1 MIRFKLDD
9 LIRFDGSAPHLQSV
23 AESGNT
29 RVTLICLKEGQSLKD
44 HRTECQVTIHMLRGR
59 AVIIEEGK
67 SLQAR
72 EGELVLI
79 PSGARHRVEAEGDCA
94 LLAILAPHPA
104 RKQYPEDQVDRWI
117 PHASHEV
124 V

>member
-23 AESGNT
+23 AESGHC

-44 HRTECQVTIHMLRGR
+44 HRTACQVAIHLLRGT
-59 AVIIEEGK
+59 AHIVEEGK
-67 SLQAR
+67 SLLAV
-72 EGELVLI
+72 EGDLVLI
-79 PSGARHRVEAEGDCA
+79 PPGARHRVEAEGDCA

-117 PHASHEV
+117 PHAPHEAV
-124 V
+124 